1 MKYTLQSLNPLRLT
15 HAEAGDMVARTL
27 SQLGSLPPAPDRNSD
42 AYLTKYLP
50 GLTQRHEAYYKAL
63 NQNGAD
69 AMTEVVKLADHECDM
84 AASNLNKAVKLGKH
98 SDVPAEKEASRVIGI
113 LMANYK
119 GLAEMNYG
127 QKTENICT
135 LLNDL
140 AAPALATHIKSLNLQ
155 RYITRLKTANDAF
168 AALRDNR
175 SITKN
180 LTEARQVKEMRQDM
194 LTFYKETCLY
204 IQSMANANDGGYD
217 AQLLALINGVRKQY
231 ADLLARRIS
240 QPETTPAPAAN

>member
-1 MKYTLQSLNPLRLT
+1 MKYTLQPLNPMRLT
-15 HAEAGDMVARTL
+15 HAEAGDLVARTL
-27 SQLGSLPPAPDRNSD
+27 SQLGSMPPAPDRNSD

-50 GLTQRHEAYYKAL
+50 GLTQRHDAYYKAL
-63 NQNGAD
+63 NQNGTD
-69 AMTEVVKLADHECDM
+69 AMTEVVKSADHECDM
-84 AASNLNKAVKLGKH
+84 AASNLNKAVKLGKN

-119 GLAEMNYG
+119 GLDEMNYG
-127 QKTENICT
+127 QKTENIST

-140 AAPALATHIKSLNLQ
+140 AAPALVAHIKSLNLQ
-155 RYITRLKTANDAF
+155 RYITRLKTAYDAF
-168 AALRDNR
+168 VALRDNR
-175 SITKN
+175 SIAKN
-180 LTEARQVKEMRQDM
+180 LAEARKVKEMRQDM

-217 AQLLALINGVRKQY
+217 AQLLALINGVRKQN